1 MKLKCQYFGHLMW
14 RADSLVKTMMLGKLE
29 GKRRRGWQMIRWL
42 DGIIDSMDMSL
53 SKLLEIVKHREAWYA
68 VVHGFTKGWTWLS
81 DWTTKFW
88 SNSAVMCPMY
98 LDKSFHLLDLQSN
111 FRIELCCLDM
121 CESSYTVLWF
131 QVNTGSWQSGSFLK
145 CWNSVS
151 CLGLG

>member
-1 MKLKCQYFGHLMW
+1 MW

-29 GKRRRGWQMIRWL
+29 GRRRRGWQMIRWL
-42 DGIIDSMDMSL
+42 DGIIDSMDTSL
-53 SKLLEIVKHREAWYA
+53 SKLLEIVKHREAWY
-68 VVHGFTKGWTWLS
+68 VRVGHDWVTEQQNSGPTLLS
-81 DWTTKFW
+81 
-88 SNSAVMCPMY
+88 VCPMY

-145 CWNSVS
+145 CWNSVF